1 VEPGVRGRLRHVVWL
16 GGSACSGKSAV
27 ARRLAAAFGIP
38 VYSADD
44 SYERFRGA
52 ADPLAHPSF
61 CRVGDLPPEQLWGAP
76 AARQAEDMLAF
87 HREHLEMIV
96 GDLLSQAAA
105 APLLVEGA
113 CLLPARIAELIA
125 TPRQALWLIATP
137 AFRRRHYRR
146 RGPWVGEL
154 LDRCAEPRQTFDRW
168 MERDDTLASWRIA
181 EAGRLG
187 VSWWSIDGRRPP
199 AALAAAA
206 AVHFGLHG
214 EHRMAK
220 EKGRKA
226 GEAAQIEPVAVET
239 GAAGDRR

>member
-1 VEPGVRGRLRHVVWL
+1 MAGAGESVETEVRRRLRHVLWL
-16 GGSACSGKSAV
+16 GGSACSGKSEV
-27 ARRLAAAFGIP
+27 ARGLAAALGIA

-61 CRVGDLPPEQLWGAP
+61 CRVGDLPPEQLWAAP
-76 AARQAEDMLAF
+76 AARQADDMLAF

-96 GDLLSQAAA
+96 GDILRQAPV

-113 CLLPARIAELIA
+113 CLLPAGVAELIA

-154 LDRCAEPRQTFDRW
+154 LGGCAEPRQAFDRW
-168 MERDDTLASWRIA
+168 MERDDALASWRIG
-181 EAGRLG
+181 EARRLG
-187 VSWWSIDGRRPP
+187 LAWWSIDGTRPP
-199 AALAAAA
+199 AALTAAAA
-206 AVHFGLHG
+206 AHFGLHG
-214 EHRMAK
+214 EPA
-220 EKGRKA
+220 
-226 GEAAQIEPVAVET
+226 
-239 GAAGDRR
+239 RRSPRL